1 MNPDI
6 HQEIYGMP
14 EYMGALLSASLSHS
28 ADKFRKLYYDNGSH
42 AGCILYVGSEKVD
55 QESIKVV
62 QRRCH
67 RPEGKAPSKT
77 C

>member
-28 ADKFRKLYYDNGSH
+28 ADKFRKLYYDNGPMPDVFSMS
-42 AGCILYVGSEKVD
+42 V
-55 QESIKVV
+55 
-62 QRRCH
+62 RR
-67 RPEGKAPSKT
+67 RWIRKA
-77 C
+77 

>member
-28 ADKFRKLYYDNGSH
+28 ADSSANSTMTTALTPDVFSMSVRK
-42 AGCILYVGSEKVD
+42 
-55 QESIKVV
+55 
-62 QRRCH
+62 R
-67 RPEGKAPSKT
+67 
-77 C
+77 